1 MARSPSPQRPP
12 DRPLCH
18 EVLHLVADRADV
30 GPKHAHFVG
39 LETATGGEPRTWSL
53 VDFVQ
58 AFRGG
63 ERFYLAADRD
73 VAVEPDVCPHCAM
86 VTIATH
92 RRPTP
97 A

>member
-1 MARSPSPQRPP
+1 MARTPP
-12 DRPLCH
+12 RTTPADPARSH

-39 LETATGGEPRTWSL
+39 IETETGGEPRRWTV
-53 VDFVQ
+53 VDFLD
-58 AFRGG
+58 AFRRG
-63 ERFYLAADRD
+63 ERFCLAADRD
-73 VAVEPDVCPHCAM
+73 VAVEPDVCRHCAT

-92 RRPTP
+92 HRPPP

>member
-1 MARSPSPQRPP
+1 MARTPSKPP
-12 DRPLCH
+12 PHPAASH
-18 EVLHLVADRADV
+18 EVLHLVADQADV
-30 GPKHAHFVG
+30 GPKHAHVVG
-39 LETATGGEPRTWSL
+39 LETETGDEPRRWPL
-53 VDFVQ
+53 VDFVE

-63 ERFYLAADRD
+63 ERFYLAADGE
-73 VAVEPDVCPHCAM
+73 VAVEPDVCPHCAT